1 MKRHEF
7 FAFVSPS
14 VVLMVGLMVVPLFIT
29 IYLSFTVFSFG
40 TTPRWVGWDNYINVL
55 ENRRFW
61 NAVAWTLTYIA
72 FTIPLQLLIGFFIA
86 LLLDRANRLRGLFIS
101 GYLLPFV
108 VTPVVGTLVFSWL
121 FKDKW
126 GFYSYL
132 LSLVGVNIQWYG
144 DAMASRAL
152 LIIHAVWYVT
162 PFVILVL
169 FAGLQAMPQE
179 PLEAALVDGA
189 TFWQR
194 IWYIVIP
201 HLMPL
206 FIFVTM
212 INVMD
217 AYRVF
222 DSVFVMTRGGPGSAT
237 ETLMLQ
243 VYDVAF
249 VQQSLGRGSAI
260 SVLMVLGIFV
270 VLIPFLI
277 HTYREQ
283 METR

>member
-14 VVLMVGLMVVPLFIT
+14 VVLMVGLMVVPFLIT
-29 IYLSFTVFSFG
+29 VYLSFTVFSFG
-40 TTPRWVGWDNYINVL
+40 TTPRWIGLDNYINVL

-61 NAVAWTLTYIA
+61 NAVSWTLIYIA
-72 FTIPLQLLIGFFIA
+72 FTIPLQLILGFFIA
-86 LLLDRANRLRGLFIS
+86 LLLDRAKYLRGLLVS

-132 LSLVGVNIQWYG
+132 LSLAGVQIQWYG
-144 DAMASRAL
+144 DALASRAL

-194 IWYIVIP
+194 VRHIVIP

-206 FIFVTM
+206 FVFAAM

-243 VYDVAF
+243 TYDVAF

-260 SVLMVLGIFV
+260 SILMVLGIFV

-277 HTYREQ
+277 RTYREQ
-283 METR
+283 MEAR